1 MDNTEEMTAKVKE
14 ALRKKSILHR
24 RLVNAYPD
32 LQTILKKKKEEI
44 RQKTEAIKED
54 IKNKTK
60 R

>member
-1 MDNTEEMTAKVKE
+1 MTAKVKE

-44 RQKTEAIKED
+44 RQKTKAIKED